1 MGLLQVKYFRHQIHK
16 HDQILTKLGSLID
29 MMVTHYPLIF
39 WQIHPTDNQETG
51 LFKGGQMGLRLFST
65 TLGET

>member
-1 MGLLQVKYFRHQIHK
+1 M
-16 HDQILTKLGSLID
+16 D
-29 MMVTHYPLIF
+29 MMVPHYPLIF

-51 LFKGGQMGLRLFST
+51 LFKWGPMGLRLFGT